1 MEKIEISNTNI
12 SLLDIVRHVS
22 RDRVTIELSDGQ
34 VPLARIVPIAKTQS
48 MTELDR
54 ALRDCN
60 RLGEDAEPFANDV
73 LSIRQSIGEL
83 DNPWES

>member
-12 SLLDIVRHVS
+12 SLSDIVKHVS

-34 VPLARIVPIAKTQS
+34 VPLARIVPIAKTQT
-48 MTELDR
+48 MTGLDR

-60 RLGEDAEPFANDV
+60 RLGDDAEAFASDV